1 MLNLKGTVSYNQD
14 MQIKKFHLLV
24 IFLVVLCLCMVAAVV
39 PGLRERLAAR
49 LDGMEQRVRA
59 VLYPPQRQIFIPQEA
74 VDEIVAATLTAAV
87 LSPTPIAPTATLTM
101 TQTPEP
107 DKPTATPTPRPT
119 ATITPTPLPKEV
131 NLKGVRY
138 MDQHAAWNYCAP
150 ANLGMALSFY
160 GWKGTREDIGN
171 VVKPYPEDK
180 NVMPYEL
187 ANYVEEHT
195 KLKVILRPGATQ
207 ALLKSLVAGG
217 FPVLVERGA
226 YIEETTT
233 KLTTWMGHY
242 QVITGYNE
250 EKQIF
255 ITQDSYFRPDYPVPY
270 KEMESGMRA
279 FNYVFLVVYPPEKE
293 KQLFNLLGA
302 YVDEAEAYR
311 IAFRTAANETV
322 SQTGLDQFFAWYNR
336 GTNLVYMQD
345 YAGAAKSFDEALAKL
360 YPALPL
366 ESNRLPFRMTW
377 YQTGPYFAYYYT
389 GRYRDVVNLVTETLT
404 MGAKRTGKP
413 LYLEES
419 FYWRARALSAL
430 GDNAAAREDIKA
442 CLKYHP
448 GFNPCLDEANRLGVK
463 P

>member
-1 MLNLKGTVSYNQD
+1 

-24 IFLVVLCLCMVAAVV
+24 VFLVFLCLCTVAAVV
-39 PGLRERLAAR
+39 PGLRERILTR
-49 LDGMEQRVRA
+49 LDGAQQQVRA
-59 VLYPPQRQIFIPQEA
+59 VLFPPQRQIFVPQNA
-74 VDEIVAATLTAAV
+74 VDEMVAATLTAA
-87 LSPTPIAPTATLTM
+87 APTVTPTVITATPTVTKTL
-101 TQTPEP
+101 EP
-107 DKPTATPTPRPT
+107 DKPTATPTLKPSPT
-119 ATITPTPLPKEV
+119 VTPTPLPASMA
-131 NLKGVRY
+131 LKGVRY

-150 ANLGMALSFY
+150 ANMGMALSFW
-160 GWKGTREDIGN
+160 GWGGTREDVGK
-171 VVKPYPEDK
+171 VVKPYAEDK

-187 ANYVEEHT
+187 ANYVEENT

-207 ALLKSLVAGG
+207 ALIKSLIAGG

-242 QVITGYNE
+242 QVITGYTD
-250 EKQIF
+250 EKKEY
-255 ITQDSYFRPDYPVPY
+255 ITQDSYFRPDYLVSY
-270 KEMESGMRA
+270 KDMETGMRA
-279 FNYVFLVVYPPEKE
+279 FNYAFLVVYPPEKE
-293 KQLFNLLGA
+293 QQVYSILGS
-302 YVDEAEAYR
+302 YVNEAEAYQ

-345 YAGAAKSFDEALAKL
+345 YAGAAQSFDQALAKL

-377 YQTGPYFAYYYT
+377 YQTGPYFAYYYM
-389 GRYRDVVNLVTETLT
+389 GRYRDVVNLVSETLT
-404 MGAKRTGKP
+404 TGEKRTGKP

-448 GFNPCLDEANRLGVK
+448 GFNPCLDEAARLGVK